1 MTRVAPAL
9 LMPALLLLPAVLAL
23 TVLFACPLLFLAWES
38 LHRFSLTGTPP
49 GLTLANYLRLL
60 GDPFYLGMLGET
72 FRLATMTAL
81 ICLVLGYPVAWCL
94 RLAPRRVQGWLL
106 LGLLAPLL
114 VSVVVRSF
122 GWVVVL
128 GEFGLLNAGLRALGL
143 PAGRTHL
150 FNEGAVLAG
159 LVHVFFPFMVLA
171 LFGSLQRL
179 DLQLLRAARGLGANP
194 LRAFLALVPLTLPG
208 AVAGVSTVFAL
219 ATGSYVTVAVLG
231 GTGVRVLAVVA
242 YEQAVSG
249 MNWPLGAAVGVVL
262 LVATTLA
269 LRLFTAAVGRMYR
282 VPG

>member
-1 MTRVAPAL
+1 MTRLA
-9 LMPALLLLPAVLAL
+9 PALLLLPAVLAL
-23 TVLFACPLLFLAWES
+23 TVLFACPLLFLVWES

-49 GLTLANYLRLL
+49 GLSFANYTRL
-60 GDPFYLGMLGET
+60 LGET
-72 FRLATMTAL
+72 FRLAGLTAL

-94 RLAPRRVQGWLL
+94 RLASRRVQGWLL

-128 GEFGLLNAGLRALGL
+128 GEFGLLNAALRALWL
-143 PAGRTHL
+143 PGADRTHL

-179 DLQLLRAARGLGANP
+179 DLQLVRAARGLGANP
-194 LRAFLALVPLTLPG
+194 LRAFLALAPLTLPG
-208 AVAGVSTVFAL
+208 AVAGVSTVFSL

-269 LRLFTAAVGRMYR
+269 LRLFTVAVHR